1 MELDDAEGN
10 REQNLEEHQLQKE
23 ELERIKE
30 ESRKRKMKSRYLKHL
45 LEFRE
50 HGLWKRCIQSVT
62 IFESKYV
69 RINSVLRIMYNYFSA
84 C

>member
-45 LEFRE
+45 LEFNERGFRE
-50 HGLWKRCIQSVT
+50 SCIPRVT
-62 IFESKYV
+62 IFDSNYA
-69 RINSVLRIMYNYFSA
+69 RLNSV
-84 C
+84 